1 MIKKILIITISTLLL
16 AVGIFFGIRFYTRYS
31 IGYTKTY
38 VASHH
43 INQRTMISEQDLLEV
58 EVPKDY
64 LKDDVYLNKD
74 DILNKYVR
82 LSCSIPKGSLFYK
95 SCLETDIK
103 DLANTLLKENEVNYD
118 IYTSNVKINTANL
131 AKNMYIDLYLT
142 INSKDKPVSDLL
154 LSNARITG
162 LYDSNNKPILD
173 YDNDTRVA
181 IISIAINADDVNVLN
196 KAQVVGELNCVIS
209 NNAYK
214 VNLSSLLN
222 KKSKLFEYLD

>member
-64 LKDDVYLNKD
+64 LKDDVCLNKD

-181 IISIAINADDVNVLN
+181 IISIAINADGVNVLN

>member
-16 AVGIFFGIRFYTRYS
+16 VAGIFFGIRFYTRYS

-64 LKDDVYLNKD
+64 LKDDVYLNED

-118 IYTSNVKINTANL
+118 IYTSSVKINTANL

>member
-131 AKNMYIDLYLT
+131 VKNMYIDLYLT

>member
-16 AVGIFFGIRFYTRYS
+16 TVGIFFGIRFYTRYS

>member
-95 SCLETDIK
+95 SCLETDIN

>member
-16 AVGIFFGIRFYTRYS
+16 TVGIFFGIRFYTRYS

-142 INSKDKPVSDLL
+142 INGKDKPVSDLL

>member
-181 IISIAINADDVNVLN
+181 IISIAINVDDVNVLN

>member
-118 IYTSNVKINTANL
+118 IYTSSVKINTANL

-162 LYDSNNKPILD
+162 LYESNNKPILD

>member
-1 MIKKILIITISTLLL
+1 MIKRILIITISTLLL

-38 VASHH
+38 VASHY

-64 LKDDVYLNKD
+64 LKDDVYINKD

>member
-16 AVGIFFGIRFYTRYS
+16 ATGVFFGIRWYSRYS

-38 VASHH
+38 VASHY
-43 INQRTMISEQDLLEV
+43 INQRSLISEEDLLEV

-64 LKDDVYLNKD
+64 LKDDVYVDKK
-74 DILNKYVR
+74 DILDKYVK
-82 LSCSIPKGSLFYK
+82 LGCSIPKGCLFYK
-95 SCLETDIK
+95 TSLETDIN
-103 DLANTLLKENEVNYD
+103 DLANTLLKQDEVNYD
-118 IYTSNVKINTANL
+118 IYTSDVKINTANL
-131 AKNMYIDLYLT
+131 GKNMYIDLYLT
-142 INSKDKPVSDLL
+142 INSKDKPISDLL

-173 YDNDTRVA
+173 YDNDTRVS
-181 IISIAINADDVNVLN
+181 IISLAINENDVNVLN
-196 KAQVVGELNCVIS
+196 KAQVIGELNCVIS